1 LFILCSNNSQK
12 IAKIFKAQKTI
23 YLTNKT
29 ALKKPFYIFVEY
41 LLVLL
46 YNQLGRETMNY
57 IKNYLKNYANFKG
70 LTTRKE
76 YAITIIFFLAPLVLV
91 GFQIL
96 ATVAMF
102 YSRTQMIPT
111 KIFVTASIAPSIY
124 ILANIVPLLSM
135 TWRRLHDAG
144 YTGVFALNLFVP
156 LGIIVLIGFICLP
169 SQFESNPYRIMWEKQ
184 QAQKTQLETDNK

>member
-1 LFILCSNNSQK
+1 
-12 IAKIFKAQKTI
+12 
-23 YLTNKT
+23 
-29 ALKKPFYIFVEY
+29 
-41 LLVLL
+41 
-46 YNQLGRETMNY
+46 
-57 IKNYLKNYANFKG
+57 
-70 LTTRKE
+70 
-76 YAITIIFFLAPLVLV
+76 
-91 GFQIL
+91 
-96 ATVAMF
+96 
-102 YSRTQMIPT
+102 MIPT